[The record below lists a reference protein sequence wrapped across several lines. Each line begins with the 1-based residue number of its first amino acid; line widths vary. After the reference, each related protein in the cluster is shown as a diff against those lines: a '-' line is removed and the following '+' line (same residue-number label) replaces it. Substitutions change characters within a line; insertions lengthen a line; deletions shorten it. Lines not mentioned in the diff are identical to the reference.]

1 MLVGEPEVQAKEKPR
16 RKLLVVDDE
25 PKIGYLLAEYFSR
38 RGYEVRIVQRGEEAL
53 VLADV
58 FQPDV
63 VLLDLLMPGMN
74 GVETLKRLRLL
85 PFSPRVIMLSV
96 ADDEDVARGV
106 LQLGAH
112 FYVCKPIDFS
122 KLEPLVDGVLP
133 SAASHNKFL

>member
-1 MLVGEPEVQAKEKPR
+1 MLVGEPEVQAKEKPQ

-38 RGYEVRIVQRGEEAL
+38 RGYEVRVVQRGEEAL

-74 GVETLKRLRLL
+74 GIETLSQLKML
-85 PFSPRVIMLSV
+85 PSSPRVIMLSG
-96 ADDEDVARGV
+96 ADDENVARGV
-106 LQLGAH
+106 LQFGAH
-112 FYVCKPIDFS
+112 FYVCKPVDLS
-122 KLEPLVDGVLP
+122 KLEPLVDGFLP
-133 SAASHNKFL
+133 STATHEKLL